1 VLPLIQRGD
10 VGGVLAGVAVYL
22 LFYVVVLWL
31 GGLSMV
37 GGVRVLWTREDDPLR
52 LYLRRWAWLV
62 FGLFTLSFTKL
73 PAYIFPMFPA
83 LALLV
88 GRVWR
93 GLSPPPQPSPQ
104 AGREPPPP
112 QPSPQ
117 ALREPP
123 PPQPS
128 PRAGREPSLLPRL
141 RGRSGGGRNPVR
153 LPDDC

>member
-1 VLPLIQRGD
+1 MWGSICSTARRFFGEFVVKQNLMRFAGGDTAHSVLPLIQRGD
-10 VGGVLAGVAVYL
+10 VGGVLAGFAVYL

-37 GGVRVLWTREDDPLR
+37 GGANVLWAREDDPLR

-88 GRVWR
+88 GAR
-93 GLSPPPQPSPQ
+93 GVSISQ
-104 AGREPPPP
+104 AG
-112 QPSPQ
+112 
-117 ALREPP
+117 AGV
-123 PPQPS
+123 
-128 PRAGREPSLLPRL
+128 GRERF
-141 RGRSGGGRNPVR
+141 VAA
-153 LPDDC
+153 